1 MFKTALNINLW
12 TEKALCGWADLYNGQ
27 LEKGFLTHLEAIY
40 QDTEGYKN
48 ILQTIFAAN
57 GLVELAEYFGGENAD
72 YLIKVKSY
80 PWIYSRAMK
89 EIATILP
96 YLYVCLLEQYDEEYV
111 QMVPQGL
118 GNMVKY
124 FHGLVDESAIK
135 GHYEEYKAFIKEV
148 FTMATPA
155 TISKY
160 LDMLPLV
167 SSSDIELEQHLM
179 EVAGML
185 LQGNKTELALALY
198 NQIPAQSEQVNEM
211 FWQQVG
217 ICFYNLKQYASAIEC
232 FERAENDNKTA
243 TYRAWCQ
250 EAMDNGN

>member
-1 MFKTALNINLW
+1 
-12 TEKALCGWADLYNGQ
+12 
-27 LEKGFLTHLEAIY
+27 
-40 QDTEGYKN
+40 
-48 ILQTIFAAN
+48 
-57 GLVELAEYFGGENAD
+57 
-72 YLIKVKSY
+72 
-80 PWIYSRAMK
+80 MK
-89 EIATILP
+89 EIAPILP

-148 FTMATPA
+148 FTMATPE

-217 ICFYNLKQYASAIEC
+217 ICFYNLKQYAPAMEY
-232 FERAENDNKTA
+232 FERAINDNKTA
-243 TYRAWCQ
+243 TYRTWCQ
-250 EAMDNGN
+250 EAMENGN